1 MLSRFSGG
9 AAECA
14 PAFFC
19 SCYLPSRLYCRH
31 RIFTGSASLAAG
43 FSSGVLASCA
53 DAKIRTIFT
62 CLRERFAG
70 CDRRFG
76 ISPTPE
82 HDVDT
87 DYATAH
93 AGGLICFLWDNFR
106 DKMTF
111 YDCTLGASSRPSQ
124 QALAVVTCGTVL
136 EPDSSIFGNDLS
148 RFHNGGERQTDQRV
162 MRASRGLLR
171 AY

>member
-31 RIFTGSASLAAG
+31 RIFTGSASLAGGCLQRILIPDCGAWNHV
-43 FSSGVLASCA
+43 S
-53 DAKIRTIFT
+53 FT

-93 AGGLICFLWDNFR
+93 AGVLICFLWDNFR

-124 QALAVVTCGTVL
+124 QALAAATCGTVL
-136 EPDSSIFGNDLS
+136 DPILQFSGMIYHGFITVESTK
-148 RFHNGGERQTDQRV
+148 QTKE
-162 MRASRGLLR
+162 L
-171 AY
+171 